1 MSRLLLE
8 IGTEEI
14 PAGYIM
20 PALNALADNLDRQ
33 LTRMRISHG
42 KTRTYGTPRRLV
54 VCTEDVAGRQASV
67 TEKIM
72 GPPERIAYDD
82 QGQPTV
88 PAQKFAEKVKVPLNR
103 LKVTDTDKG
112 RYLCATITD
121 RGKATKTVLKQIL
134 PEIILETPFPKTM
147 RWSDLSI
154 AFARPIQSVLAL
166 MDDAVI
172 PFTIGEKIKSGRFTW
187 GHMFMQH
194 DKIKIDHADSYFDTM
209 RDAQVVVEIA
219 DRREMVKKEIDAAAK
234 ALGGKILPD
243 EDLLDTVTNLVE
255 IPVAAGGR
263 FDEAFLELPREILI
277 TSMREHQKYF
287 AVEGD
292 DNALMPCFVAV
303 NNTRPKD
310 LALVAKGHER
320 VLRARLSDAQFFYR
334 ADLKAS
340 MDDWRE
346 QLKGVLFQ
354 AKLGS
359 MHDKVQ
365 RVAHMVTTLAD
376 AAAPELKSQVT
387 RAARLC
393 KTDLVSQ
400 VVGEFAKL
408 QGIMGRVYASAAGE
422 SDVVATAIEEHYR
435 PLYSGGALPESL
447 AGALL
452 ALADKLDTICA
463 CFSVG
468 LVPTGASDPYAL
480 RRQAIGVVQI
490 MSSHQLVFSLKEAIR
505 SGLQHFDQNDGAAVS
520 DAVYDFI
527 RNRISRMLTDDGF
540 DKDVVAAVVDV
551 SVDHIPNTWKRAA
564 ALQDLKRAADFEPLA
579 AAFKRVV
586 NILRKAETAPQAIPN
601 PGLFQDKAEKN
612 LFDAYSKVQGQVSAD
627 LEKGDFKA
635 VLQTIATLR
644 ESVDLFFDDV
654 MVMADDT
661 RLRENRLALLA
672 AIAAVFRDI
681 ADFSQIST

>member
-14 PAGYIM
+14 PAGYII
-20 PALNALADNLDRQ
+20 PALKALADNLDRQ
-33 LTRMRISHG
+33 LTRLRIDHG
-42 KTRTYGTPRRLV
+42 EIRTYGTPRRLV
-54 VCTEDVAGRQASV
+54 VCADDVADRQSSA
-67 TEKIM
+67 TEKVM

-88 PAQKFAEKVKVPLNR
+88 PAKKFAEKVGVPLNR

-121 RGKATKTVLKQIL
+121 RGKAAKTVLKRLL
-134 PEIILETPFPKTM
+134 PEVILDTPFPKTM
-147 RWSDLSI
+147 RWSDLAI
-154 AFARPIQSVLAL
+154 AFARPIQSILAL

-172 PFTIGEKIKSGRFTW
+172 PFTLGEKIKSGRYAW

-194 DKIKIDHADSYFDTM
+194 DKIKISDAHSYFDTM
-209 RDAQVVVEIA
+209 RSAHVVVEIA
-219 DRREMVKKEIDAAAK
+219 DRKEMVKKEIDAAAK
-234 ALGGKILPD
+234 ALGGQILPD
-243 EDLLDTVTNLVE
+243 EGLLDTVTNLVE
-255 IPVAAGGR
+255 IPIAAAGR

-292 DNALMPCFVAV
+292 DNKLMPCFVAV

-310 LALVAKGHER
+310 IALVAKGHER

-340 MDDWRE
+340 MDQWRE

-359 MHDKVQ
+359 MYDKVQ
-365 RVAHMVTTLAD
+365 RVEHIVTTLAD
-376 AAAPELKSQVT
+376 AAAPDLKSQVA
-387 RAARLC
+387 RAAQLC

-408 QGIMGRVYASAAGE
+408 QGIMGRVYASATGE

-447 AGALL
+447 SGALL
-452 ALADKLDTICA
+452 ALADKLDTICG

-505 SGLQHFDQNDGAAVS
+505 SGVQHFQQNDGAAV
-520 DAVYDFI
+520 AATVYDFI
-527 RNRISRMLTDDGF
+527 RNRINRMLTDDGF
-540 DKDVVAAVVDV
+540 DKDVVAAVVNV

-564 ALQDLKRAADFEPLA
+564 ALQHLKTVADFEPLA

-586 NILRKAETAPQAIPN
+586 NILRKAETAPQAKPD
-601 PGLFQDKAEKN
+601 PGLFQDDAEKN
-612 LFDAYSKVQGQVSAD
+612 LSAAYSKVHGQVSAD
-627 LEKGDFKA
+627 LATGDFRTA
-635 VLQTIATLR
+635 LQTIATLR
-644 ESVDLFFDDV
+644 EPVDRFFEDV
-654 MVMADDT
+654 MVMADDA
-661 RLRENRLALLA
+661 RLRDNRLALLA